1 MHDAGHD
8 AHHVDQSGNRPWSA
22 LLVNSI
28 FFLSLGIGATFFLA
42 IQYAAQVGWSAG
54 LTRVFEAVALWV
66 IVPLL
71 VILVIAIAGVN
82 HVHGIWHWMH
92 EGITDVNSPNYDS
105 IIAGKAGY
113 LNGPFFLARLVAY
126 IVIWF
131 GGAYLLRKN
140 SLAEDALPKGQ
151 HLWNKQ
157 RSLSAVFLVLYAV
170 TSSTSAWDIIMS
182 IDAHWFSTLFG
193 WYTFAGMFVTSIVVL
208 NLLVIYLRIG
218 GHLPWINENH
228 QHDLGKFL
236 FAFSIFWTYLWFSQ
250 YMLIWYAN
258 IPEEVTYYMARF
270 GEYKPYFIAMVA
282 MNFLVPFLLLVGR
295 DTKRI
300 VGFVS
305 LASFFVLVGH
315 WMDHYI
321 MIMPGSVGMDYGFGA
336 SEIGGFLF
344 FAGLFILVVGRNLA
358 AAPLKQHNHPLL
370 KESELF
376 HQ

>member
-1 MHDAGHD
+1 
-8 AHHVDQSGNRPWSA
+8 
-22 LLVNSI
+22 
-28 FFLSLGIGATFFLA
+28 
-42 IQYAAQVGWSAG
+42 
-54 LTRVFEAVALWV
+54 
-66 IVPLL
+66 
-71 VILVIAIAGVN
+71 
-82 HVHGIWHWMH
+82 
-92 EGITDVNSPNYDS
+92 
-105 IIAGKAGY
+105 
-113 LNGPFFLARLVAY
+113 
-126 IVIWF
+126 
-131 GGAYLLRKN
+131 
-140 SLAEDALPKGQ
+140 
-151 HLWNKQ
+151 
-157 RSLSAVFLVLYAV
+157 
-170 TSSTSAWDIIMS
+170 
-182 IDAHWFSTLFG
+182 
-193 WYTFAGMFVTSIVVL
+193 
-208 NLLVIYLRIG
+208 
-218 GHLPWINENH
+218 
-228 QHDLGKFL
+228 
-236 FAFSIFWTYLWFSQ
+236 
-250 YMLIWYAN
+250 
-258 IPEEVTYYMARF
+258 MARF

>member
-1 MHDAGHD
+1 MHD

-82 HVHGIWHWMH
+82 HVHGVWHWMH
-92 EGITDVNSPNYDS
+92 EGIMDVNSPNYDE
-105 IIAGKAGY
+105 IIAGKSGY
-113 LNGPFFLARLVAY
+113 LNGPFFIARLVAY

-131 GGAYLLRKN
+131 GGAYLLRRN

-151 HLWNKQ
+151 NLWNKQ

-170 TSSTSAWDIIMS
+170 TSSTSAWDIVMS
-182 IDAHWFSTLFG
+182 IDAHWYSTLFG

-208 NLLVIYLRIG
+208 NLIVIYLRLG
-218 GHLPWINENH
+218 GHLPWINDNH
-228 QHDLGKFL
+228 QHDLGKFM

-270 GEYKPYFIAMVA
+270 GEYKPYLITMVVL
-282 MNFLVPFLLLVGR
+282 NFLVPFLLLVSR
-295 DTKRI
+295 DAKRI
-300 VGFVS
+300 VGFIS
-305 LASFFVLVGH
+305 LASVFVLVGH

-321 MIMPGSVGMDYGFGA
+321 MIMPGSVGMSYGFGA
-336 SEIGGFLF
+336 AEIGGFLF
-344 FAGLFILVVGRNLA
+344 FAGLFILVVGRNLG
-358 AAPLKQHNHPLL
+358 AAPLKQQNHPLL